1 MCKHRHCC
9 ASTLNAY
16 ETLIICNSVQSY
28 VQYIVQH
35 KELLIEFNDEEKDL
49 SISQA
54 RSTLSQ
60 LCNDLAE
67 HPHKGA
73 IRITNNGEPKAVL
86 IGHSLFEA
94 LIETLEIVSDLS
106 LIHI

>member
-1 MCKHRHCC
+1 M
-9 ASTLNAY
+9 
-16 ETLIICNSVQSY
+16 
-28 VQYIVQH
+28 
-35 KELLIEFNDEEKDL
+35 EFNDEEKDL

-86 IGHSLFEA
+86 IGPSLFEA
-94 LIETLEIVSDLS
+94 LIETLEIVSDQSLMKSLRKSIKEAQQGNLIPLS
-106 LIHI
+106 TVEDELGL